1 MVVRSTLLCVYVPN
15 LMEMHKTI
23 RYLCLHI
30 SIQSL
35 LGEYVCVY
43 IYVCMFIVFVFFSSH
58 YFPLAPLLVLLPNLK
73 KIPKRKSVV
82 A

>member
-35 LGEYVCVY
+35 LGEYVCMYVY
-43 IYVCMFIVFVFFSSH
+43 CLCLFFQPLFSISS
-58 YFPLAPLLVLLPNLK
+58 LACSL
-73 KIPKRKSVV
+73 